1 MTDLFSSSRAF
12 EWAYDELCTTMLN
25 SRPQYRGHWS
35 FGDRGGGRSSKE
47 NRHFWSACFWHDRS
61 RHIYLPAGTAKKYV
75 FGTPQWA
82 LTAWKESTTTNLLPP
97 SPHWLLKHNDTHIL
111 ILILGTESE
120 TAASTTEYKVLL
132 RLKKKNRPC
141 NAVNRKYLL
150 PRNREYKL
158 HSWIPGVDFKR
169 KVSRSVGI
177 GAA

>member
-1 MTDLFSSSRAF
+1 MLLNTFTRNRTTYTAILFFSVFRNIGIRVLWIWQISFPRQELSNEHTMNYVRQCWILDLNIGATDL
-12 EWAYDELCTTMLN
+12 LGT
-25 SRPQYRGHWS
+25 
-35 FGDRGGGRSSKE
+35 GGGRSSKE

-132 RLKKKNRPC
+132 RLKKTGLATR
-141 NAVNRKYLL
+141 
-150 PRNREYKL
+150 
-158 HSWIPGVDFKR
+158 
-169 KVSRSVGI
+169 
-177 GAA
+177 